1 MAVLRDAAR
10 QVVLITIL
18 HYPLLLLLGGG
29 TLMPPEQTSLLPP
42 SFCAAPPEFYQKIGP
57 LNVFFESMAIGAVCL
72 AGVVACR
79 HQVAAAGGAG
89 AGAATKMLRAITLM
103 AVALSAT
110 SAGIAMAQAY
120 FIMQVKAGKVACL
133 SGAVR
138 ISVYASYLVIG
149 PILVLCYMDL
159 ARMAFLSDE

>member
-18 HYPLLLLLGGG
+18 HYALLLLLLLGSG
-29 TLMPPEQTSLLPP
+29 TLMPPEQTSLLPSP
-42 SFCAAPPEFYQKIGP
+42 SFCVAPPELYQKIGLLNFMFGP
-57 LNVFFESMAIGAVCL
+57 LGIGAVCL
-72 AGVVACR
+72 AGH

-120 FIMQVKAGKVACL
+120 FILQVKAGKVACL

>member
-1 MAVLRDAAR
+1 
-10 QVVLITIL
+10 
-18 HYPLLLLLGGG
+18 
-29 TLMPPEQTSLLPP
+29 MPPEQTSLLPSP
-42 SFCAAPPEFYQKIGP
+42 SFCVAPPELYQKIGLLNFMFGP
-57 LNVFFESMAIGAVCL
+57 LGIGAVCL
-72 AGVVACR
+72 AGIVACH